1 MVRQKPKPWDIHE
14 ATILLD
20 AVVRVYE
27 GKVDRKT
34 AIAEVS
40 GKLRSMAV
48 KGGLEIDEI
57 YRNIAGIT
65 FQMYSME
72 SAYVGHT
79 MRKPATKLFLETVKM
94 MQEKPHEYEK
104 ILQEAKELIGEDKSI
119 EEKYL
124 SWLSTKV
131 SRAQMS
137 ELYMVY
143 PEIEEFCLSR
153 KILKKKLFETTEMD
167 VLSNVRKTVDSNG
180 IFRFKYKRQAKKM
193 SVAIRYYVEFM
204 KEELQRQKDIEDI
217 GIADGGKE
225 NFEAVS
231 EENPVVIERD
241 VNPEKHK
248 QEFIDWMIENGMA
261 TATVRPYVSSVDRK
275 SVV

>member
-1 MVRQKPKPWDIHE
+1 MVRQKPKPWNIHE
-14 ATILLD
+14 ATILLE
-20 AVVRVYE
+20 AVVRVHE

-48 KGGLEIDEI
+48 KNGLEIDEI

-94 MQEKPHEYEK
+94 MKEKPQEYEK
-104 ILQEAKELIGEDKSI
+104 ILQETKELIGEDKSI

-137 ELYMVY
+137 EIYMAY

-153 KILKKKLFETTEMD
+153 KILKKICLKQQKWMYCRMLEKLLIAM
-167 VLSNVRKTVDSNG
+167 VSSDSN
-180 IFRFKYKRQAKKM
+180 I
-193 SVAIRYYVEFM
+193 
-204 KEELQRQKDIEDI
+204 KD
-217 GIADGGKE
+217 KL
-225 NFEAVS
+225 
-231 EENPVVIERD
+231 
-241 VNPEKHK
+241 
-248 QEFIDWMIENGMA
+248 
-261 TATVRPYVSSVDRK
+261 RK
-275 SVV
+275 CQ

>member
-1 MVRQKPKPWDIHE
+1 MFMNLMIILKKKIELRRRRVRMVRQKPKPWDMHE

-27 GKVDRKT
+27 GKADRKT

-79 MRKPATKLFLETVKM
+79 MRKPATKLFLEIVKM
-94 MQEKPHEYEK
+94 MQEEPHEYEK
-104 ILQEAKELIGEDKSI
+104 ILQEAKELIGEDRSI

-124 SWLSTKV
+124 SC
-131 SRAQMS
+131 
-137 ELYMVY
+137 Y
-143 PEIEEFCLSR
+143 
-153 KILKKKLFETTEMD
+153 
-167 VLSNVRKTVDSNG
+167 
-180 IFRFKYKRQAKKM
+180 
-193 SVAIRYYVEFM
+193 
-204 KEELQRQKDIEDI
+204 LQRFPVHKCLNCIWYTQK
-217 GIADGGKE
+217 
-225 NFEAVS
+225 
-231 EENPVVIERD
+231 
-241 VNPEKHK
+241 
-248 QEFIDWMIENGMA
+248 
-261 TATVRPYVSSVDRK
+261 
-275 SVV
+275 